1 MFYYAKL
8 CHGMD
13 LNIFLCKKVVPYIE
27 NIARKIFTQNFEAKK
42 CFKDS
47 LTLDISDESGSGS
60 FLDIRLDSNAP
71 G

>member
-1 MFYYAKL
+1 M
-8 CHGMD
+8 
-13 LNIFLCKKVVPYIE
+13 E